1 MGKGKDVGTLSRRK
15 GLRKGFAAVCI
26 ITGIVILAVPIYWH
40 FKGAWETEQLMQ
52 EFEQEIEMDEETEE
66 NTGKEK
72 SKNAIS
78 KAGAALLSERKVIGI
93 IEIPSLDIRYPVME
107 GTSSS
112 VLNAGIGHVTETA
125 DIGEAG
131 NCVLCGHNGSRYGI
145 FFTPLSQIAIGAEV
159 SVMDKT
165 GAVHLYEVTE
175 TFVVNPYDN
184 SIKAQS
190 GEEELT
196 LFTCAERGT
205 KRYVVKCSPKEVNAG
220 DEKIPVR

>member
-1 MGKGKDVGTLSRRK
+1 MGNGKDVGTLSRRK

-40 FKGAWETEQLMQ
+40 FRGAWETEQLMQ
-52 EFEQEIEMDEETEE
+52 EFEQEIIADEDTEGNTETEKSE
-66 NTGKEK
+66 NAL
-72 SKNAIS
+72 N
-78 KAGAALLSERKVIGI
+78 KADAALLSQGEVIGI
-93 IEIPSLDIRYPVME
+93 VEIPSLGIRYPVME

-125 DIGEAG
+125 GIGEAG
-131 NCVLCGHNGSRYGI
+131 NCILCGHNGSRYGT

-175 TFVVNPYDN
+175 TFIVNPYDN

-190 GEEELT
+190 GTEELT
-196 LFTCAERGT
+196 LFTCSEKGT
-205 KRYVVKCSPKEVNAG
+205 KRFVVKCSPMAADAG
-220 DEKIPVR
+220 QE